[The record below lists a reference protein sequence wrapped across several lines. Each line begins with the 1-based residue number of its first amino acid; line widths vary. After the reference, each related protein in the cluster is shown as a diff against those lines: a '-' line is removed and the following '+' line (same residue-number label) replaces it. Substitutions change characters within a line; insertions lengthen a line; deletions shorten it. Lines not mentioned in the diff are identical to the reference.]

1 MIRESIAIA
10 AIGLLLLTAFMRSR
24 HYGYMVASLPVLIL
38 PVAHLFTRGIL
49 YVARNQFFGLRP
61 QVVMAFGDVLGLV
74 AGCVVVGVVANKIVS
89 KKARAVYLAVILPFT
104 LLLGWIYIYSSL
116 HVLLG

>member
-24 HYGYMVASLPVLIL
+24 HYGYMVASLPVIIL
-38 PVAHLFTRGIL
+38 PVAHLLTRVIL
-49 YVARNQFFGLRP
+49 YLAQNQLFSLRP
-61 QVVMAFGDVLGLV
+61 QVATAFGDVLGLV
-74 AGCVVVGVVANKIVS
+74 ASCVVVGVVASKIPS
-89 KKARAVYLAVILPFT
+89 KKTRSVYLAVILPFT

-116 HVLLG
+116 AVLLG